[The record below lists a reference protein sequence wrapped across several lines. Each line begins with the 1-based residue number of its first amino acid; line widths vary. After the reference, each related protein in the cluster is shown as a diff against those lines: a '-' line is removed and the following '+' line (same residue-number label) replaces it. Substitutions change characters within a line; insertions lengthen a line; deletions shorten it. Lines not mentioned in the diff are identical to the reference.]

1 MFPELKP
8 RRSHTIFLEILP
20 TQPIT
25 HGQGN
30 NGNEQEILRRPFL
43 LTRDNPTTGQ
53 KESFVEEIPLV
64 SGASLRAK
72 LRQRAVLNDAEMM
85 QAQPGSFSKS
95 KLRLL
100 VKGGHLGGDGKAMN
114 LDDVRALCEMSPLL
128 YLFGAMDDSLRLT
141 GALKVDSVYPYCRE
155 LLSAGLI
162 PASDTFAFWQG
173 DPDDPTWP
181 AFPLPPSYVDSV
193 STVQYYKHDMGG
205 SAASRLLSTGDRH
218 QIEDKQ
224 AAILAI
230 QATGKKVDKEDRREA
245 NESMPHGFQA
255 IIAGFPMF
263 TILRTD
269 PITDMEYACL
279 IATLASWKQHG
290 AHLGGAEAKGH
301 GHCRIRVAGSF
312 CSSSA
317 DNAVPDTAIVA
328 PSLNPNAALFDAY
341 KANRAAHA
349 KAFREWA
356 AQP

>member
-1 MFPELKP
+1 MNPQP
-8 RRSHTIFLEILP
+8 RRSRTLFLEILP

-43 LTRDNPTTGQ
+43 VTRDNPTTGQ
-53 KESFVEEIPLV
+53 KESFIEDLPLV

-85 QAQPGSFSKS
+85 QAPAGSYSKS

-114 LDDVRALCEMSPLL
+114 LEEVRALCEMSPLL

-141 GALKVDSVYPYCRE
+141 GALKVDAIYPYCRE
-155 LLSAGLI
+155 LLYSGLI
-162 PASDTFAFWQG
+162 PQSDDFAFWQG
-173 DPDDPTWP
+173 DPADPTWP
-181 AFPLPPSYVDSV
+181 VFAAPPSYVDSV

-205 SAASRLLSTGDRH
+205 SAVSRLLSTGDRQ

-224 AAILAI
+224 ATIAAVQAI
-230 QATGKKVDKEDRREA
+230 GKKVDKEDRREA
-245 NESMPHGFQA
+245 NESMPHAFQA
-255 IIAGFPMF
+255 IVAGFPMF

-269 PITDMEYACL
+269 PINEMEYACL

-290 AHLGGAEAKGH
+290 AHIGGAEAKGH
-301 GHCRIRVAGSF
+301 GHCRIRVAGAF
-312 CSSSA
+312 CSSAA
-317 DNAVPDTAIVA
+317 DNAVPDTAMVA
-328 PSLNPNAALFDAY
+328 PSLNPNAALFEAY

-349 KAFREWA
+349 ANFREWVT
-356 AQP
+356 QP